1 MSGKEGKEKAKE
13 KRTSVPAKFDA
24 PEELQ
29 RKSLEAVELA
39 RTTGTV
45 KKGTNETTKTV
56 ERGLAKLVLISK
68 DVTPEEISMHLPPLC
83 EEKGIPYVY
92 VKSQKDL
99 GAACG
104 INKGC
109 ASAAIVDPG
118 KAADA
123 IEEIKEDIKKQK
135 E

>member
-13 KRTSVPAKFDA
+13 KRTPSSTSVDV

-29 RKSLEAVELA
+29 RKSLEALELA

-68 DVTPEEISMHLPPLC
+68 DVTPEEIAMHLPPLC
-83 EEKGIPYVY
+83 EEKGIPYIY

-118 KAADA
+118 KAADT
-123 IEEIKEDIKKQK
+123 IEEIRDEIKKRK
-135 E
+135 